1 VYDDERYITVYV
13 FGDINVKCINN
24 IPTEEQAPLSADK

>member
-1 VYDDERYITVYV
+1 MTVKDISLFTAV

-24 IPTEEQAPLSADK
+24 IRTKEQASLSADK